1 VERTTGAQE
10 IDHDG
15 VKKTLNSEQNEPVP
29 TSVLASNN
37 QQYML
42 GHRMMLERSV
52 EPLENEENANFV

>member
-15 VKKTLNSEQNEPVP
+15 VKKTLNSEQNEPAP
-29 TSVLASNN
+29 TSALASNN
-37 QQYML
+37 QQHMM

-52 EPLENEENANFV
+52 EPLANEENANFV